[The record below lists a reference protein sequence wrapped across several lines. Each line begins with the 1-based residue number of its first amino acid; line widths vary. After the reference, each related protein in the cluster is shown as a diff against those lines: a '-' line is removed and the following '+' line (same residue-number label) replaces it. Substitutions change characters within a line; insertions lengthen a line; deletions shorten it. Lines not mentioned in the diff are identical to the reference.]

1 MKLPQPV
8 IIPDDKLTKYLLIY
22 REQDDK
28 SKFLSQAGFTHA
40 NPETLK
46 NSLLELVSTTE
57 AIEDITNEYGT
68 FYRVEGEIIGISSKK
83 LAVITIWL
91 KRKIDNQIQFITLKP
106 KKEKRPNA

>member
-8 IIPDDKLTKYLLIY
+8 IIPDDKITKYLLVH

-28 SKFLSQAGFTHA
+28 SKFLSQAGFTQA
-40 NPETLK
+40 NPEKLK
-46 NSLLELVSTTE
+46 NSILHLISTTE
-57 AIEDITNEYGT
+57 AREDTTNEYGI
-68 FYRVEGEIIGISSKK
+68 FYRVEGELIGVNNQK

-106 KKEKRPNA
+106 KKEKRTNA